1 MLVGDMDTGVMTQ
14 NPRKSC
20 QSPRSPSKNCRTS
33 GPGQNSVEG
42 DQVGLDSEHVNLT
55 LNVRSYAVISHE

>member
-1 MLVGDMDTGVMTQ
+1 MSGAKVLVGDMDTGVMTQ
-14 NPRKSC
+14 NHTKPVSLQDLQAKIA
-20 QSPRSPSKNCRTS
+20 

-55 LNVRSYAVISHE
+55 LNVRS